1 MITSLTILRDVLES
15 AAYAAQIVGVIVLLY
30 AAYSYLLQRQQ
41 LNFDVMTSCTAR
53 FQNILPLL
61 HFEVREER
69 DKGEERYVDLCNE
82 QLFYFANDYL
92 PPEVIEEWPD
102 GMVLYLPHH
111 DGEKWISGHG
121 AGAVG
126 KEKREAEN
134 LLKGSGGLPRRQALR
149 HARRWG
155 EGKVGLQGLRK
166 HPRSS
171 STAACPASNAV
182 VAPQVLLS

>member
-126 KEKREAEN
+126 KEKLKTYSRVQEAFRVDKSYDTRDDGEREKLVCKVYEN
-134 LLKGSGGLPRRQALR
+134 IRDQ
-149 HARRWG
+149 ARR
-155 EGKVGLQGLRK
+155 R
-166 HPRSS
+166 PARRPTRSWRHRFS
-171 STAACPASNAV
+171 
-182 VAPQVLLS
+182 